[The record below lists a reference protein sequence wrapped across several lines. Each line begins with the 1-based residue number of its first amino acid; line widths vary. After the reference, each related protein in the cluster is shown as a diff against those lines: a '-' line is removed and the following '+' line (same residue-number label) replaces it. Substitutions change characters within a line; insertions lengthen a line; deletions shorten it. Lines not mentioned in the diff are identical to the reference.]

1 MVDRW
6 FDLWYGTDTCG
17 WTDLDN
23 LHIIGENKSR
33 GFRYE
38 PARIVLV
45 RRMFRQA
52 RSVISPSGGVV
63 DLGSGKGRVMLIA
76 SEFGFARATGVEF
89 APELCAVAQRN
100 CDLYRRKTR
109 TTTAF
114 RVVESD
120 VANYAIAA
128 DDNLFFLFNPF
139 DGVVLGKVLQNLGAS
154 LRKHPRR
161 ILLCFYNSEFTDLVS
176 RQTDFVKISDVS
188 YWGYRFVIFVN
199 SN

>member
-1 MVDRW
+1 LVDRW

-17 WTDLDN
+17 WADLDN
-23 LHIIGENKSR
+23 LQIAGDNKSR

-38 PARIVLV
+38 PARIFLV
-45 RRMFRQA
+45 RRIFRQ
-52 RSVISPSGGVV
+52 SCSILPPNCGIV
-63 DLGSGKGRVMLIA
+63 DLGSGKGRVLLIA

-89 APELCAVAQRN
+89 APELCAVAQKN

-114 RVVESD
+114 RVVEAD
-120 VANYAIAA
+120 VVNYAMAS

-139 DGVVLGKVLQNLGAS
+139 DGVVLGKVLDNLMNS
-154 LRKHPRR
+154 LARHPRR
-161 ILLCFYNSEFTDLVS
+161 ILLCFYNSEFADLVTQ
-176 RQTDFVKISDVS
+176 QTDFVKVSDVK